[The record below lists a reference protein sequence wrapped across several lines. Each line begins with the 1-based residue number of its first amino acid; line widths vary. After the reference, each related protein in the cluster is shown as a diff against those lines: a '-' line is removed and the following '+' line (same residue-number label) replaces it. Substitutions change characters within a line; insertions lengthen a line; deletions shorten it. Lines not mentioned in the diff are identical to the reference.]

1 MTTEAAALNIAI
13 VADTSEQQQRLSAC
27 AHELGLTI
35 SFCGSPI
42 DVLVSSPLPDADCWL
57 VQLEDE
63 NDHPADWDLVLA
75 EGDVPVLFGLDSA
88 PINDGMNY
96 KRWQR
101 KLATKLESLL
111 GSLPPPQSVDDEQ
124 AAPLLT
130 ERLTQDLVPLLEQ
143 RIAEPDGAEQ
153 VWVLAASLGGPGA
166 VKTFLDQL
174 PPGLPVGFVYAQHID
189 DHFAEVLTKVLGR
202 HAHYRL
208 KKAQQGDRIG
218 AGDVIMMPVDHEWQV
233 DQDGFLEQL
242 PGPWPGPYGPSIDQV
257 LLNMSNYY
265 RDKCHVIIFSGMGS
279 DGAVAAPMLKAYGSR
294 IWVQDSNSCG
304 HASMPE
310 AVAATGCVSFSGTPL
325 QLAQKLVSTL
335 EHSGRQ
341 CRGQQPGST
350 VGNS

>member
-1 MTTEAAALNIAI
+1 MMPSEAGALLIAI
-13 VADTSEQQQRLSAC
+13 VADTSQQQQRLSASVR
-27 AHELGLTI
+27 ELGLNV

-42 DVLVSSPLPDADCWL
+42 DVLVSSPLPNAACWL

-63 NDHPADWDLVLA
+63 NDHPADWDLVLG
-75 EGDVPVLFGLDSA
+75 EGDVPVLFGLDPA
-88 PINDGMNY
+88 PANDGINY

-101 KLATKLESLL
+101 KLITKLESLL
-111 GSLPPPQSVDDEQ
+111 GSLPAYSTDPDEH

-130 ERLTQDLVPLLEQ
+130 DRLAPDLVPVLQQ
-143 RIAEPDGAEQ
+143 RITEPEGAEQ

-208 KKAQQGDRIG
+208 KKAQQGYRIA

-233 DQDGFLEQL
+233 DRNGLLDEL
-242 PGPWPGPYGPSIDQV
+242 PGAWPGPYGPSIDQV
-257 LLNMSNYY
+257 LLNVSNYY
-265 RDKCHVIIFSGMGS
+265 LDRCHAIIFSGMGS

-325 QLAQKLVSTL
+325 QLAQKLVNTL
-335 EHSGRQ
+335 ENTGRQ
-341 CRGQQPGST
+341 PDSAG
-350 VGNS
+350 GNP